1 MSFLVI
7 GGAGYVGSHM
17 VKRLLSKGHSVTV
30 LDNLSRGHRD
40 ATLSAEFFEGD
51 LLDQSR
57 LREVFKDR
65 KFDADGTCVR
75 DCVHVDDLATA
86 HLAAAN
92 E

>member
-40 ATLSAEFFEGD
+40 ATLSAITTLVVHGND
-51 LLDQSR
+51 YDTP
-57 LREVFKDR
+57 
-65 KFDADGTCVR
+65 DGTCVR
-75 DCVHVDDLATA
+75 DYVHVDDLATA